1 MLTLQHTILK
11 KIASANP
18 SIIVCPLL
26 PHMLS
31 ITTANHILTTAV
43 AIGQLVCLQGTE
55 HNLLLQ
61 AIIGSTPLPS
71 CTEGQLPK
79 IIMWFRDISYLHL
92 HTNSRGHREYKL
104 TFRRITLILCYQVV
118 TSSVSW
124 QLVYK
129 TEKNIMHLTP
139 LKRVILIFLIQTQI
153 TQMIPAVTSSPL
165 AFFFS
170 TYISLRFHD
179 LTERDIKWSLR
190 T

>member
-139 LKRVILIFLIQTQI
+139 FYVTGDFNIFDSNSNN
-153 TQMIPAVTSSPL
+153 TSDPCSQFISSCL
-165 AFFFS
+165 FFFYLHF
-170 TYISLRFHD
+170 TTISPFD
-179 LTERDIKWSLR
+179 
-190 T
+190 